1 MVGNICDQIPP
12 SFFGQISQFKEK
24 KQKKKKMCIVLGYLV
39 LCAQQAKNKN
49 SSFWWDKGRQK
60 IGTWMIKY
68 KNI

>member
-24 KQKKKKMCIVLGYLV
+24 KTKEKKMCIVLGYLV

-49 SSFWWDKGRQK
+49 SSFW
-60 IGTWMIKY
+60 
-68 KNI
+68 